1 MRISLVCC
9 IPLALILLVL
19 DVYSNDNSQVWD
31 TESRVYYKFEGIPG
45 YVFFEGFDFKGY
57 QGDSGGIEAM
67 LARTLELLQQYYKS
81 SGQPFVFVGHSQGG
95 AA

>member
-1 MRISLVCC
+1 MFFCMITIVFALTEEQVTEYTKFARIT
-9 IPLALILLVL
+9 L
-19 DVYSNDNSQVWD
+19 D
-31 TESRVYYKFEGIPG
+31 EEGIPG
-45 YVFFEGFDFKGY
+45 YVFFEGFDFEGY
-57 QGDSGGIEAM
+57 RGDSGGIEAM

>member
-1 MRISLVCC
+1 MKRIIVF
-9 IPLALILLVL
+9 LLVL
-19 DVYSNDNSQVWD
+19 LNCFCPLFSDKKSEQWD

>member
-1 MRISLVCC
+1 MKIKL
-9 IPLALILLVL
+9 IIALLFIFLTSFM
-19 DVYSNDNSQVWD
+19 YSNVSPNDLELE
-31 TESRVYYKFEGIPG
+31 TRVYYKFDNLDG

-81 SGQPFVFVGHSQGG
+81 SGQPFVFVGHSQRG

>member
-1 MRISLVCC
+1 MKIKL
-9 IPLALILLVL
+9 IIALLFIFLTSFM
-19 DVYSNDNSQVWD
+19 YSNVSPNDLELE
-31 TESRVYYKFEGIPG
+31 TRVYYKFDNLDG